1 MNAEEVNIIF
11 YSQVRIRV
19 KGENG
24 VPMTTLFHFLDLI
37 ISYFN
42 FETMSQ
48 SKIFCW
54 APICHP
60 ITHNLAPPLFI
71 ASLIFFLKESF
82 HSLNQYKI
90 ATQEGRHCQNLSNGS
105 VLIEITI

>member
-48 SKIFCW
+48 SQIIWW
-54 APICHP
+54 APHM
-60 ITHNLAPPLFI
+60 PPHYL
-71 ASLIFFLKESF
+71 
-82 HSLNQYKI
+82 
-90 ATQEGRHCQNLSNGS
+90 
-105 VLIEITI
+105 